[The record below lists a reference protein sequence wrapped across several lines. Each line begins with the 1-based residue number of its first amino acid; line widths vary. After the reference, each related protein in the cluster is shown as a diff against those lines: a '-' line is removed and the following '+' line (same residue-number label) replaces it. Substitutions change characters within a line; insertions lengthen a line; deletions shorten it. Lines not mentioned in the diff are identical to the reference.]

1 MPEPHLRAADTD
13 RAAVATALGRHRA
26 VGRLTLEEY
35 DERVARAYA
44 ARTYGELDQ
53 LTEDLPKS
61 GRPPV
66 PEPVR
71 HDSPLPVRA
80 CGPMAGPWAG
90 RGYDR
95 GFDRSAWRSWLSTA
109 LIVVTIWAV
118 SSIASAGLLYF
129 WPIWVIGPWGA
140 VLLSHTLS
148 GGHRTRGSRQR
159 V

>member
-13 RAAVATALGRHRA
+13 RAAVASALGRYMA
-26 VGRLTLEEY
+26 EGRLTLEEY

-61 GRPPV
+61 GPGQV
-66 PEPVR
+66 PERVRRDGPV
-71 HDSPLPVRA
+71 PVRA

-90 RGYDR
+90 RGR
-95 GFDRSAWRSWLSTA
+95 AASAWHSWLRTA

-118 SSIASAGLLYF
+118 SSIASAGLLYY

-148 GGHRTRGSRQR
+148 GGHRPRGSRQR

>member
-13 RAAVATALGRHRA
+13 RAAVATALGRYMA
-26 VGRLTLEEY
+26 EGRLTLEEY

-61 GRPPV
+61 GRAQT

-71 HDSPLPVRA
+71 WANPTPVRA

-90 RGYDR
+90 RGYH
-95 GFDRSAWRSWLSTA
+95 GSPWRSWLRTA

-118 SSIASAGLLYF
+118 SSIASASLLYF

-140 VLLSHTLS
+140 VLLSRTVS
-148 GGHRTRGSRQR
+148 GGPHAHRTRGSRQGT
-159 V
+159 